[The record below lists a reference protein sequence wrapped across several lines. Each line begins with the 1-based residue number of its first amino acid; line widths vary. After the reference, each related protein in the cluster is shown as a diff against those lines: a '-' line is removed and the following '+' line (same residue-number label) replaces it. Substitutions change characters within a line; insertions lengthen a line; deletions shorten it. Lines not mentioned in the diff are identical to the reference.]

1 MSHSWHHDLVVL
13 AHVAGTSAA
22 AKGVTAGN
30 QEVDKFGSEGGGGLI
45 LAAQV
50 AVDQDS
56 GSVGG
61 SVLGLLGFQ
70 CGRWGFFSVRSTHC
84 VVSHSVLG
92 AFGFWIPKSS
102 WP

>member
-1 MSHSWHHDLVVL
+1 MQCWCECLKAKRFTGKDVTFLASSHHDLVVL

-70 CGRWGFFSVRSTHC
+70 RGC
-84 VVSHSVLG
+84 
-92 AFGFWIPKSS
+92 
-102 WP
+102 